1 MNHGY
6 CENCWWW
13 EPIKFDLKEAKWVL
27 GVCWA
32 WKNTTINK
40 TYCPDY
46 TNRKKYNKENG
57 TLESWVKSLPKTFI
71 YPKNSK
77 LINN

>member
-27 GVCWA
+27 GVCWT
-32 WKNTTINK
+32 WKNTITNK
-40 TYCPDY
+40 AYCPDY

-57 TLESWVKSLPKTFI
+57 SLESWVKSLPKTFI
-71 YPKNSK
+71 YPKDSK
-77 LINN
+77 LINK